1 MNGVA
6 SKGPVFTGLL
16 VAVVTLLAIAT
27 TQSGQQRQGAPAG
40 RGAATPAQSLSDPA
54 PNDPALVGAID
65 LHAHQDPDSNGPSYA
80 TQSARSIDG
89 IDLAKRAKAAGM
101 RGFVVKQHLDQ
112 TAGLAYY
119 LRKLYPDMEIFG
131 GMGSNLTTGT
141 KVNPWGITHMTEMKG
156 GWGRIV
162 WMPSW
167 DSENTFRHARGW
179 PAGRP
184 YVSVAKDNELL
195 PEVKEAI
202 AVIAKTRT
210 RDSNGEL
217 ILATGHNSPEEVLM
231 MIREAKRVGVR
242 SIIVTHPLLES
253 VGMNREQM
261 LEAAKLGAYLEFVS
275 SFARG
280 ARAAETTKQYV
291 EAIRAVGV
299 EHSFVSSDLGQLT
312 TPFPPDGLATA
323 AKALR
328 ANGFTERELD
338 VLFKENPARI
348 LGLPVTAP
356 R

>member
-1 MNGVA
+1 MRHKTLPQKPLA
-6 SKGPVFTGLL
+6 STALL
-16 VAVVTLLAIAT
+16 VAVVTLLLIVT
-27 TQSGQQRQGAPAG
+27 TQVGQQRGA
-40 RGAATPAQSLSDPA
+40 RGQATPAQSLSDPV

-65 LHAHQDPDSNGPSYA
+65 LHAHQDPDSNGPSYNL
-80 TQSARSIDG
+80 QSARSLDG

-141 KVNPWGITHMTEMKG
+141 KVNAWAVTHMTEMKG

-167 DSENTFRHARGW
+167 DSEHTFRLSRGW

-184 YVSVAKDNELL
+184 YVSVAKDKELL
-195 PEVKEAI
+195 PEVKETIAI
-202 AVIAKTRT
+202 IAKTRT

-231 MIREAKRVGVR
+231 MIRDAKRVGVR

-261 LEAAKLGAYLEFVS
+261 VEAAKLGAYLEFVS
-275 SFARG
+275 VFARG
-280 ARAAETTKQYV
+280 PRAAETTKEYV
-291 EAIRAVGV
+291 EAIRTVGV
-299 EHSFVSSDLGQLT
+299 EQSFVSSDLGQLT
-312 TPFPPDGLATA
+312 TPFPPDGLAMA

>member
-1 MNGVA
+1 MTGVTL
-6 SKGPVFTGLL
+6 KGSSFWLVVEL
-16 VAVVTLLAIAT
+16 VALLAMAT
-27 TQSGQQRQGAPAG
+27 FVGGQQGRGGAAG
-40 RGAATPAQSLSDPA
+40 RGQATPAQSLSDPV

-65 LHAHQDPDSNGPSYA
+65 LHAHQDPDSNGPSYNL
-80 TQSARSIDG
+80 QSARSVDG

-141 KVNPWGITHMTEMKG
+141 KVNAWAVTHMAEMKG

-167 DSENTFRHARGW
+167 DSEHTFRLSRGW

-184 YVSVAKDNELL
+184 YVSVSKDNELL
-195 PEVKEAI
+195 PEVREAI

-217 ILATGHNSPEEVLM
+217 ILATGHNSPQEVLM

-253 VGMNREQM
+253 VGMNHEQM
-261 LEAAKLGAYLEFVS
+261 QEAAKLGAYLEFVS
-275 SFARG
+275 GFARG
-280 ARAAETTKQYV
+280 PRAAETTKEYV

-299 EHSFVSSDLGQLT
+299 ERSFVSSDLGQLT

-348 LGLPVTAP
+348 LGLPVTVP

>member
-1 MNGVA
+1 MTDVA
-6 SKGPVFTGLL
+6 WRSFSFWL
-16 VAVVTLLAIAT
+16 VVEIVAILALAT
-27 TQSGQQRQGAPAG
+27 ILGGQQG
-40 RGAATPAQSLSDPA
+40 RGGAGGRGQATPAQSLSDPV
-54 PNDPALVGAID
+54 PSDPALVGAID
-65 LHAHQDPDSNGPSYA
+65 LHAHQDPDSNGPSYNL
-80 TQSARSIDG
+80 QSARSLDG

-141 KVNPWGITHMTEMKG
+141 KVNAWAVTHMTEMKG

-167 DSENTFRHARGW
+167 DSEHTFRLSRGW

-184 YVSVAKDNELL
+184 YVSVAKDKELL

-202 AVIAKTRT
+202 AIIAKTRT

-261 LEAAKLGAYLEFVS
+261 VEAAKLGAYLEFVS
-275 SFARG
+275 GFARG

-299 EHSFVSSDLGQLT
+299 EQSFVSSDLGQLT
-312 TPFPPDGLATA
+312 TLFPPDGLATA

-338 VLFKENPARI
+338 ILFKENPARI